1 MIGSLRG
8 VVLERFAPSTVL
20 VEVGGVGYLCAVT
33 AQTFAELEPTVNTF
47 LHVHHH
53 IREDAQTLYGFVSR
67 VERDTF
73 NILIATHGIG
83 PAMAMAI
90 LGTYSPTAL
99 IGVIASNDTAALT
112 VVPGVGKKTAE
123 RLMVELKSRLSIDD
137 IPSTSGGDSVQ
148 SAAADVRE
156 ALTALGYGI
165 EEIRD
170 TMRQISSSEGTES
183 MLRDAL
189 ALLGARRAG

>member
-8 VVLERFAPSTVL
+8 VVLERFTPSTVL
-20 VEVGGVGYLCAVT
+20 LEVGGVGYLCSVT
-33 AQTFAELEPTVNTF
+33 TSTFAELEPTVTTF
-47 LHVHHH
+47 LHIHHH
-53 IREDAQTLYGFVSR
+53 IREDAQTLFGFVSR
-67 VERDTF
+67 TERDTF
-73 NILIATHGIG
+73 NVLIATHGIG

-90 LGTYSPTAL
+90 LSTYSPTAL
-99 IGVIASNDTAALT
+99 ITIVSSGDIAALT

-123 RLMVELKSRLSIDD
+123 RLMVELKSRLHLEGIVD
-137 IPSTSGGDSVQ
+137 SGSSDTVQ

-156 ALTALGYGI
+156 ALTALGYAP

-170 TMRQISSSEGTES
+170 AMRQLPGGGDSES

-189 ALLGARRAG
+189 ALLGARRA

>member
-8 VVLERFAPSTVL
+8 IVLERFTPSTVL
-20 VEVGGVGYLCAVT
+20 LEVSGVGYLCSVT
-33 AQTFAELEPTVNTF
+33 TSKFAELEPSVSAF
-47 LHVHHH
+47 LHIHHH
-53 IREDAQTLYGFVSR
+53 IREDAQTLFGFVSR
-67 VERDTF
+67 TERDTF
-73 NILIATHGIG
+73 NVLIATHGIG

-90 LGTYSPTAL
+90 LSTYSPTAL
-99 IGVIASNDTAALT
+99 ITIVSSGDIAALT

-123 RLMVELKSRLSIDD
+123 RLMVELKSRLHLEGIADS
-137 IPSTSGGDSVQ
+137 SSGESVQ

-156 ALTALGYGI
+156 ALTALGYAP

-170 TMRQISSSEGTES
+170 AMRQLQAGGDSES

-189 ALLGARRAG
+189 ALLGARRA

>member
-8 VVLERFAPSTVL
+8 TVLERHEPSTVL
-20 VEVGGVGYLCAVT
+20 LEVSGVGYLCGVT
-33 AQTFAELEPTVNTF
+33 AAAWAELEPGSPAF

-53 IREDAQTLYGFVSR
+53 IREDAEQLFGFLDRSEKR
-67 VERDTF
+67 VFVD
-73 NILIATHGIG
+73 LIGTHGVG

-90 LGTYSPTAL
+90 LSTYAPAAL
-99 IGVIASNDTAALT
+99 TSIVVSGDTAALT

-123 RLMVELKSRLSIDD
+123 RLMIELKTRLAGRDVEVGEGED
-137 IPSTSGGDSVQ
+137 GVQ
-148 SAAADVRE
+148 SAAADVRD
-156 ALTALGYGI
+156 ALGALGYSA
-165 EEIRD
+165 EEVRD
-170 TMRQISSSEGTES
+170 VMRQLGSVGDSES

>member
-8 VVLERFAPSTVL
+8 TVLERHEPATVL
-20 VEVGGVGYLCAVT
+20 LEVAGVGYLCGVT
-33 AQTFAELEPTVNTF
+33 STAWAELEPGSPAF

-53 IREDAQTLYGFVSR
+53 VREDAEQLYGFLDRSEKRLFV
-67 VERDTF
+67 D
-73 NILIATHGIG
+73 LIGTHGVG

-90 LGTYSPTAL
+90 LSTYAPAAL
-99 IGVIASNDTAALT
+99 MSIVASGDIAALT

-123 RLMVELKSRLSIDD
+123 RLMIELKTKLAGREVDVAAGPD
-137 IPSTSGGDSVQ
+137 GAQ
-148 SAAADVRE
+148 SASADVRD
-156 ALTALGYGI
+156 ALTALGYSVD
-165 EEIRD
+165 EIRD
-170 TMRQISSSEGTES
+170 TMRQLGAVGDSEA

>member
-8 VVLERFAPSTVL
+8 TVLERHEPTTVL
-20 VEVGGVGYLCAVT
+20 LEVAGVGYLCGVT
-33 AQTFAELEPTVNTF
+33 ATAWAELEPGSPAF

-53 IREDAQTLYGFVSR
+53 VREDAEQLFGFL
-67 VERDTF
+67 ERSEKKLFVD
-73 NILIATHGIG
+73 LIGTHGVG

-90 LGTYSPTAL
+90 LSTYAPGAL
-99 IGVIASNDTAALT
+99 VSIVASGDTAALT

-123 RLMVELKSRLSIDD
+123 RLMIELKTRLAGHDD
-137 IPSTSGGDSVQ
+137 ESGPGTAGAQ
-148 SAAADVRE
+148 SATADVRD
-156 ALTALGYGI
+156 ALTALGYSTD
-165 EEIRD
+165 EIRD
-170 TMRQISSSEGTES
+170 TMRQLGAAGDSES

>member
-8 VVLERFAPSTVL
+8 VVLERFTPSTVL
-20 VEVGGVGYLCAVT
+20 LEVGGVGYLCSVT
-33 AQTFAELEPTVNTF
+33 TSTFAELEPTVTTF
-47 LHVHHH
+47 LHIHHH
-53 IREDAQTLYGFVSR
+53 IREDAQTLFGFVSR
-67 VERDTF
+67 TERDTF
-73 NILIATHGIG
+73 NVLIATHGIG

-90 LGTYSPTAL
+90 LSTYSPTAL
-99 IGVIASNDTAALT
+99 ITIVSSGDIAALT

-123 RLMVELKSRLSIDD
+123 RLMVELKSRLHLEGIAD
-137 IPSTSGGDSVQ
+137 SGSSDTVQ

-156 ALTALGYGI
+156 ALTALGYAP

-170 TMRQISSSEGTES
+170 AMRQLPGGGDSES

-189 ALLGARRAG
+189 ALLGARRA

>member
-8 VVLERFAPSTVL
+8 VVLERFAPTTVL
-20 VEVGGVGYLCAVT
+20 VEVGGVGYLCTVT
-33 AQTFAELEPTVNTF
+33 SQAFAELEPTVQVF
-47 LHVHHH
+47 LHTHHH
-53 IREDAQTLYGFVSR
+53 IREDAQTLYGFVTR
-67 VERDTF
+67 HERDTF
-73 NILIATHGIG
+73 NVLIATHGIG

-90 LGTYSPTAL
+90 LGTYTPTAL
-99 IGVIASNDTAALT
+99 VGIVASNDIAGLT

-123 RLMVELKSRLSIDD
+123 RLMVELKSRLSLDD
-137 IPSTSGGDSVQ
+137 IAPAGSGDSVQ

-156 ALTALGYGI
+156 ALTALGYGVD
-165 EEIRD
+165 EIRD
-170 TMRQISSSEGTES
+170 TMRQLTNSEGTES

>member
-33 AQTFAELEPTVNTF
+33 SQTFAELEPTVTTF

-53 IREDAQTLYGFVSR
+53 IREDAQTLYGFTSR

-73 NILIATHGIG
+73 NVLIATHGIG

-90 LGTYSPTAL
+90 LSTYSPTAL
-99 IGVIASNDTAALT
+99 VTVIASNDTAALT
-112 VVPGVGKKTAE
+112 AVPGVGKKTAE
-123 RLMVELKSRLSIDD
+123 RLMVELKSRLNIDD
-137 IPSTSGGDSVQ
+137 LAPSVGVDYVQ

-156 ALTALGYGI
+156 ALTALGYGV

-170 TMRQISSSEGTES
+170 TMRQISSSEGTEA